1 MKTIY
6 TKVLFFMLLLP
17 FGAFAQAVVS
27 GTVLDNSGQP
37 LPGVNIVVQGTS
49 NGVATDFDGKYQIS
63 GVNNGD
69 ILVFSYVGYAEQT
82 ISFQGQTT
90 LNITMQEDANQL
102 SEVVVQVGY
111 GSVRKKDAT
120 GAVTTVTE
128 RDFNRGPV
136 VSADQMIQGKVAGLQ
151 ITNGGGAPGEG
162 ATVRIRSGS
171 SISAN
176 NDPLYVI
183 DGLPLVNG
191 GVQGGRNPLATIN
204 QNNIE
209 SVTVLKDA
217 SATAIY
223 GSRASN
229 GVIII
234 TTKKGRSGEM
244 QVNYNGNFSV
254 SQVYDYVNVLSARQF
269 RDFISAN
276 GFVDDDGINTS
287 ELLLGD
293 ASTDWQKEI
302 YRTAT
307 GTDHNVSLSGGSENI
322 TYRASVGMADLNGI
336 LLRDNMNRVT
346 IGGSVI
352 GNFFDNHL
360 RVELNN
366 NTSSIRNNYSNRGA
380 IGAAINFDPTQS
392 PRNEDGTYFQW
403 TNNLAP
409 RNPLSLIHQTNN
421 YGRSYRS
428 LGNIQFDYK
437 LHFFPDL
444 RAIANFGYEE
454 QTGRSFGNTSEEFAF
469 TDAGNFYNNTENRK
483 NQLMDLYLNYKK
495 DISGISTVLDLTGG
509 YSYQGFRNESRN
521 TSTVFA
527 TDVETINS
535 FGPTRYNIQSFFG
548 RANLNIKD
556 RYLLTLSFRTDAT
569 SRFTED
575 YRWSNFPAA
584 AFAWKIDEEAFLKD
598 SKTVSNLKLRL
609 GWGITGQQEVFEFY
623 PSIPLYSGADQ
634 GAQYQFGDSFVVPYR
649 PEAYNP
655 SLKWEE
661 TETQNIGLDFGF
673 FENRFTGSIDLYK
686 RTTEDLLLFIN
697 NPAFFGFSNADF
709 YNVGGLENKGVEIA
723 AEVIPVQNDNVTW
736 RIGGNIT
743 FQDSEIKKLATSNPN
758 GPGINVGG
766 YQGGVG
772 NTIQNLQIGYEPYA
786 FYVYEQ
792 AYGADGQP
800 LDGVYIDRNQDGTIN
815 EQDKYRYKKPAADVF
830 YGFNTYVDWKN
841 FDFSMAW
848 RGSWGNYNYNN
859 VQSNYGHKTI
869 ILLNESAGYLSNGVD
884 NVLETGFAN
893 ARYESDYYIQDASF
907 VRLDNVTIGYTFPAG
922 KESKT
927 TYRVTASGQNLLL
940 FTEYDGIDPEISGG
954 IDSSIYPRPVMYT
967 LGLNVNF

>member
-6 TKVLFFMLLLP
+6 TKLLFFMLLLP
-17 FGAFAQAVVS
+17 FGALAQAVVS
-27 GTVLDNSGQP
+27 GTVVDDTGLP
-37 LPGVNIVVQGTS
+37 LPGVNIVVSGTS
-49 NGVATDFDGKYQIS
+49 NGVSTDFDGKYQIQ

-69 ILVFSYVGYAEQT
+69 VLVFSYVGYAEQ
-82 ISFQGQTT
+82 SVPYQGQPSI
-90 LNITMQEDANQL
+90 NITLKEDANQL

-120 GAVTTVTE
+120 GAVTTITE

-151 ITNGGGAPGEG
+151 IINGGGAPGEG

-171 SISAN
+171 SLSAT

-183 DGLPLVNG
+183 DGLPVLNG
-191 GVQGGRNPLATIN
+191 GVQGGRNPLATLN
-204 QNNIE
+204 QNDIE

-229 GVIII
+229 GVILI
-234 TTKKGRSGEM
+234 TTKKGRAGELK
-244 QVNYNGNFSV
+244 VNYNGNFSV
-254 SQVYDYVNVLSARQF
+254 SQVYNYVNVLSTRQF
-269 RDFISAN
+269 RDYINTN
-276 GFVDDDGINTS
+276 GFVNDGINTS
-287 ELLLGD
+287 NLLLGD

-307 GTDHNVSLSGGSENI
+307 GTDHNVSLSGGADNI
-322 TYRASVGMADLNGI
+322 TYRASVGYADLNGI
-336 LLRDNMNRVT
+336 LLRDNMNRIT
-346 IGGSVI
+346 LGGSVI

-366 NTSSIRNNYSNRGA
+366 NTSSIRNDYSNRGA

-392 PRNEDGTYFQW
+392 PRNEDGSYFQW
-403 TNNLAP
+403 SNSLAP
-409 RNPLSLIHQTNN
+409 RNPLSLIHQFNN

-437 LHFFPDL
+437 LHFLPDL

-454 QTGRSFGNTSEEFAF
+454 QTGRSFGNTSEDYAF
-469 TDAGNFYNNTENRK
+469 VEAGNIYSNTENRR

-495 DISGISTVLDLTGG
+495 DLSGLNTVLDLTGG
-509 YSYQGFRNESRN
+509 YSYQGFRSESRN
-521 TSTVFA
+521 TFTAGA
-527 TDVETINS
+527 TGVETDNS
-535 FGPTRYNIQSFFG
+535 FGPFRYNIQSFFG
-548 RANLNIKD
+548 RANVTIKD
-556 RYLLTLSFRTDAT
+556 RYLFTLSFRTDAT
-569 SRFTED
+569 SRFTEE

-584 AFAWKIDEEAFLKD
+584 AFAWKMDEEAFLRD
-598 SKTVSNLKLRL
+598 SKTISSMKLRF
-609 GWGITGQQEVFEFY
+609 GWGITGQQDVLKIY
-623 PSIPLYSGADQ
+623 PSIPLYAGADQ
-634 GAQYQFGDSFVVPYR
+634 GAQYQFGDSYVVPFR

-655 SLKWEE
+655 NLKWEE

-673 FENRFTGSIDLYK
+673 FEERFTGSVDLYRRITK
-686 RTTEDLLLFIN
+686 DLLLFIP

-709 YNVGGLENKGVEIA
+709 YNVGGLENRGVEIA
-723 AEVIPVQNDNVTW
+723 AEVIPLRNDNVTW

-743 FQDSEIKKLATSNPN
+743 FQDSEITNLATSDAS
-758 GPGINVGG
+758 GPGFNFGG

-772 NTIQNLQIGYEPYA
+772 NTIQNLQVGYEPYA
-786 FYVYEQ
+786 FHVYEQ

-800 LDGVYIDRNQDGTIN
+800 LDGVYIDRNQDGLIN
-815 EQDKYRYKKPAADVF
+815 EEDRYRYKKPAADVF
-830 YGFNTYVDWKN
+830 YGFNTYVNWKN
-841 FDFSMAW
+841 LDFSMAW

-859 VQSNYGHKTI
+859 VQSNFGHKTQL
-869 ILLNESAGYLSNGVD
+869 LLNETAGFVNNGVD
-884 NVLETGFAN
+884 NVLETGFSN

-907 VRLDNVTIGYTFPAG
+907 VRLDNVTIGYTFN
-922 KESKT
+922 KSKNSNA
-927 TYRVTASGQNLLL
+927 TYRITASGQNLLL
-940 FTEYDGIDPEISGG
+940 FTEYEGIDPEISGG